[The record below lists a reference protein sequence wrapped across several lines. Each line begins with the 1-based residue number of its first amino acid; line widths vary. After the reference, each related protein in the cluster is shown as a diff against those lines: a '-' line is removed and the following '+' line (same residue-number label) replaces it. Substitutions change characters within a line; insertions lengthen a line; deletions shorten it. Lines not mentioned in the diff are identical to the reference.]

1 MNDSD
6 DILGFEARTLYS
18 GSTITCMALGNY
30 AIQNSCI
37 TIKFARKMGVI
48 YGHRSGDALAQTLL
62 ATYSKA

>member
-37 TIKFARKMGVI
+37 AIKFARKMGVI
-48 YGHRSGDALAQTLL
+48 YEVGML
-62 ATYSKA
+62 